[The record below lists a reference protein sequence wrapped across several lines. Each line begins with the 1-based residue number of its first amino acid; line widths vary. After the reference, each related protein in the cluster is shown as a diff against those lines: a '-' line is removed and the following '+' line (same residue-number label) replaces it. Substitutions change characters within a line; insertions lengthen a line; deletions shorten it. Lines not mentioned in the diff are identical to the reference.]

1 MSLNKNFSR
10 RSFVKKTFEGSLFSI
25 MASFSINTFANR
37 SIFDEDIKNTK
48 PLIIGIIGAEN
59 SHTAAFGKLFN
70 IDKLFPGVSV
80 KYVWGETENFAR
92 IAMKKGNI
100 PNMVNDPN
108 EMLGKIDALI
118 VDHRHGK
125 YHLDAALPFL
135 EEGIPMFIDKP
146 FCYRKEKGEKFL
158 ALARKSNTP
167 VTSYSSV
174 ANSFSTM
181 DIKRQI
187 NKMGKIKRVIS
198 YGPIDL
204 ESKYGGVFFYGP
216 HLIEPLIY
224 IFENKVV
231 KVKVNKIDKT
241 GNANM
246 IFDDG
251 MMVTI
256 IFSKKNRGWQTFVES
271 DNGFVEVKP
280 NISKKTP
287 TKSDID
293 MVNMFRTGKEP
304 RDHKNIL
311 HGVAI
316 LEALEKSAI
325 SEAWENVI

>member
-1 MSLNKNFSR
+1 MSLSNNFSR
-10 RSFVKKTFEGSLFSI
+10 RSFVKKTLKGSLFSI
-25 MASFSINTFANR
+25 MASNAFNTFANR
-37 SIFDEDIKNTK
+37 SLLDDGVKSIK

-70 IDKLFPGVSV
+70 IDKLFPGVRV
-80 KYVWGETENFAR
+80 KYVWGETENFAK

-100 PNMVNDPN
+100 PNMVNNPN

-146 FCYRKEKGEKFL
+146 FCYRKVKGEKFL
-158 ALARKSNTP
+158 ALARKLNTP

-181 DIKRQI
+181 DLKRQI
-187 NKMGKIKRVIS
+187 SKMGKIKRVIA
-198 YGPIDL
+198 YGPIDI

-224 IFENKVV
+224 IFDNKVD
-231 KVKVNKIDKT
+231 KVRVNKIDKT
-241 GNANM
+241 GSANM

-256 IFSKKNRGWQTFVES
+256 IFSKKNRGWQTFVEIE
-271 DNGFVEVKP
+271 NGLVEVK
-280 NISKKTP
+280 SKINKKIP
-287 TKSDID
+287 GKNDID
-293 MVNMFRTGKEP
+293 MINMFRTGKEP
-304 RDHKNIL
+304 REHSHIL

-316 LEALEKSAI
+316 LEALEKSVI
-325 SEAWENVI
+325 SGAWEKVI